1 MSHIHCFIYT
11 ALAKY
16 LINGKKMH
24 LIDTIHKTVGKLK
37 QRIYAANNDIH
48 CLVKGNN
55 MKQAR
60 TLDDKELNLL
70 LLYINTRKHAA
81 RDRLIVLLTHWAGMR
96 IGEVAALK
104 LKDVLEIDGTVK
116 QEINLTAEMTKG
128 KFGRAVVLADKLRKE
143 IMAYVKTRFDSK
155 ELIALAYSDLYN
167 KPLLVTQKRDGFNA
181 NTLCYTMHM
190 LYKDAGFLDGC
201 SSHSGRR
208 SFLTNLSAKSV
219 PLKVLMEL
227 AGHRQAQTTMRYIN
241 VTSDMKRAAVELV

>member
-1 MSHIHCFIYT
+1 
-11 ALAKY
+11 
-16 LINGKKMH
+16 MH
-24 LIDTIHKTVGKLK
+24 LIDTIHKMVGKLK

-128 KFGRAVVLADKLRKE
+128 KFGRAVVLAEKLRKE
-143 IMAYVKTRFDSK
+143 ITAYVKTRFDSK
-155 ELIALAYSDLYN
+155 ELMALAYSDLYN
-167 KPLLVTQKRDGFNA
+167 KPLLVTQKRDGFDA

-190 LYKDAGFLDGC
+190 LYKAAGLHGA

-208 SFLTNLSAKSV
+208 SFITKLSAKSV
-219 PLKVLMEL
+219 PLKVLMEMV
-227 AGHRQAQTTMRYIN
+227 GHRNLQTTQRYID
-241 VTSDMKRAAVELV
+241 VTQDMKRAAVELV